1 VQLNTP
7 IKADARTIRILICE
21 DHLIARVGLAAILNA
36 QPDMKVVA
44 EAVNGEQTV
53 AQYREHRPD
62 VTLTDIRMPVMNG
75 FDAITAIR
83 AEFPDAAVVALSTFG
98 GDADVRKAL
107 QAGALAFLTKDAPQ
121 DELLQAIR
129 LASEKKRHVTA
140 LVAAAFEAEAR
151 GPDLSGRELEVLE
164 LLARGMSNK
173 QIAHELKV
181 ADDTAKNHIK
191 SILRKMG
198 AQDRTQAATEAIQ
211 RGIIHLQW

>member
-1 VQLNTP
+1 MRTEP
-7 IKADARTIRILICE
+7 GTIRILICE

-53 AQYREHRPD
+53 VQYRTYRPD
-62 VTLTDIRMPVMNG
+62 VTLMDIRMPLKNG
-75 FDAITAIR
+75 FDAISAIR
-83 AEFPDAAVVALSTFG
+83 AEFPDAAIVALSTFG

-121 DELLQAIR
+121 DELLRAIQ
-129 LASEKKRHVTA
+129 LASQKKRHVTA

-151 GPDLSGRELEVLE
+151 GPSLSGREMEVLE

-191 SILRKMG
+191 SILRKLG